1 MLLGPIKFVI
11 DFLNGE
17 GRFAVREGQ
26 RDPLAQYIQMK
37 ALAQPGAYVI
47 PPQNVNVENFH
58 NSMPRVLNSP
68 VLRGFLRS
76 NLGKARERA
85 PQHVA
90 DFSAYEKAAFIF
102 RKELKQLIDTWIDAN
117 GDLEKWAEDNR
128 ELSESFARIARTMAP
143 TVGAAPT
150 GAQITIEPSARPG
163 DTPARS
169 ARRFAAWLFIQVI
182 VLPGETRAR
191 IGRCVH
197 CGRYYLN
204 RRGRRDSRFCPAP
217 RNCGHLYTATQA
229 VMRKAKRERD
239 RKLRLVRR
247 ALRSW
252 SPTKGSWKDYL
263 VSKTGLTQAF
273 VTRAFNRELKPLRP
287 REPRTS
293 TGSTKQLKI
302 GKVNESPVKSIRPS
316 APLKHA

>member
-143 TVGAAPT
+143 TVGAFIAGVTTLT
-150 GAQITIEPSARPG
+150 GEAAETAGSAQHLETAATSTPRLKQSCGRQNESEIENCDWQG
-163 DTPARS
+163 ARS
-169 ARRFAAWLFIQVI
+169 
-182 VLPGETRAR
+182 
-191 IGRCVH
+191 
-197 CGRYYLN
+197 
-204 RRGRRDSRFCPAP
+204 
-217 RNCGHLYTATQA
+217 
-229 VMRKAKRERD
+229 
-239 RKLRLVRR
+239 
-247 ALRSW
+247 
-252 SPTKGSWKDYL
+252 
-263 VSKTGLTQAF
+263 
-273 VTRAFNRELKPLRP
+273 
-287 REPRTS
+287 
-293 TGSTKQLKI
+293 
-302 GKVNESPVKSIRPS
+302 
-316 APLKHA
+316 